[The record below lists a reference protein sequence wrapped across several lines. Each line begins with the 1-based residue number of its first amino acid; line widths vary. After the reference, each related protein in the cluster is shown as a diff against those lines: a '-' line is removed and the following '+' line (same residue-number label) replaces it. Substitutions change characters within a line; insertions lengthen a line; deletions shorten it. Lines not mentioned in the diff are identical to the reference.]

1 MQRNINNWNKKQ
13 PQEINREDPATVHWK
28 LLSYSAGI
36 KMRAPQTCTG
46 RVGNHR
52 FTRCIH
58 CLLLQYFTV
67 ESKMH
72 VQDSLE
78 CIQSILC
85 DWRGA
90 DRRPTV
96 FSQEKK
102 KQKQEINEWSRHLS
116 FVYPEC
122 LLGWRKNVVPYRVVT
137 NLLWF

>member
-102 KQKQEINEWSRHLS
+102 KTKAGDKRVKSASFFRLS
-116 FVYPEC
+116 GVSVRVEKKC
-122 LLGWRKNVVPYRVVT
+122 RSVPCC
-137 NLLWF
+137 N